1 VIEPDKQPR
10 KGYKEEQGVDNQSTG
25 CPGVDD
31 QSTSCDLI
39 LIGAGPSGL
48 FCALNSYQKDKRVLV
63 LEKKESPGRK
73 LLISGSGR
81 CNLTHD
87 GDIKAFL
94 DQYGS
99 QDGVQGRFLR
109 PALLGFDNKDLISF
123 FEARGL
129 STVQAE
135 GGKVFPRSL
144 RSRDVLKVLVDEC
157 RVCGVEVRYGQEVRS
172 VLASEE
178 GFCLI
183 AQDGVYQS
191 PLLVIA
197 TGGCSY
203 PATGSTGDGH
213 RFARDLGHNITE
225 LGAALTPV
233 YIKGHPF
240 SDLSGIS
247 FPNMEIYLYRNNKK
261 INEIQGDLLF
271 THQGLSGPGILDLSR
286 YIRPDDV
293 LKLSF
298 VKGMKREELE
308 GWLQSKAD
316 KDGARGMK
324 SFLGEL
330 CLPPRLIKRILEISK
345 IPLDIKG
352 AQMTREMRFILAENL
367 TGFPAVVECL
377 GGYDIAMVTR
387 GGVDLREVNH
397 KTLESR
403 LIKGLYLVGEVLD
416 VDGNT
421 GGYNLQ
427 AAFSTGVLAARSIRK
442 SWGYD

>member
-1 VIEPDKQPR
+1 VIEPDKPPC
-10 KGYKEEQGVDNQSTG
+10 KGYKEEQDIDNQSIG
-25 CPGVDD
+25 YRGVDD
-31 QSTSCDLI
+31 QSMRCDLI
-39 LIGAGPSGL
+39 VIGAGPSGL
-48 FCALNSYQKDKRVLV
+48 FCALSSCQKDKRILV
-63 LEKKESPGRK
+63 LEKKEAPGRK

-99 QDGVQGRFLR
+99 QDGGQGRFLR
-109 PALLGFDNKDLISF
+109 PALLGFDNRDLISF

-129 STVQAE
+129 PMVQAE
-135 GGKVFPRSL
+135 RGKVFPGSL
-144 RSRDVLKVLVDEC
+144 KSRDVLKVLVDEC
-157 RVCGVEVRYGQEVRS
+157 HVCGIETRYGQKVRS

-178 GFCLI
+178 GFRLI
-183 AQDGVYQS
+183 AQDGIYKS

-213 RFARDLGHNITE
+213 RFARDLGHNVTE

-233 YIKGHPF
+233 YIKDHPF
-240 SDLSGIS
+240 PDLSGIS
-247 FPNMEIYLYRNNKK
+247 FSQMEIYLYRNNKK
-261 INEIQGDLLF
+261 IKEIQGDLLF

-286 YIRPDDV
+286 HIRPDDA

-298 VKGMKREELE
+298 VKGMKREEME
-308 GWLQSKAD
+308 GWLQSKVD
-316 KDGARGMK
+316 KDGARGLR

-330 CLPPRLIKRILEISK
+330 GLPPRLIKRILVISK
-345 IPLDIKG
+345 IPLYIKG
-352 AQMTREMRFILAENL
+352 AQMTREMRSLLAENL
-367 TGFPAVVECL
+367 TGFSAVVEDL

-387 GGVDLREVNH
+387 GGVDLREVNP
-397 KTLESR
+397 KTMESR

-427 AAFSTGVLAARSIRK
+427 AAFSTGMLAARSIRK
-442 SWGYD
+442 SWGCD